1 MQIEDKVVGIIHY
14 TLRNDDGDVID
25 TSEGEAPLEYI
36 QGMQNLVPGL
46 EAELAGK
53 KVGDSFKVSVEPE
66 QGYGDIDPNL
76 LQELPLAAFEG
87 VDKVEPGMEFHAE
100 TANGPQIVEVIAVE
114 DGSVTIDGNH
124 PMAGQTLHFEIE
136 IVGIREASEVELEH
150 GHVHNGE
157 SCGHDH

>member
-1 MQIEDKVVGIIHY
+1 MQIEDKIVGIIHY

-53 KVGDSFKVSVEPE
+53 KVGDSFKVSVQPE

-76 LQELPLAAFEG
+76 LQELPIAAFEG
-87 VDKVEPGMEFHAE
+87 VDKVETGMEFHAE

-136 IVGIREASEVELEH
+136 IVGMREASEVELEH